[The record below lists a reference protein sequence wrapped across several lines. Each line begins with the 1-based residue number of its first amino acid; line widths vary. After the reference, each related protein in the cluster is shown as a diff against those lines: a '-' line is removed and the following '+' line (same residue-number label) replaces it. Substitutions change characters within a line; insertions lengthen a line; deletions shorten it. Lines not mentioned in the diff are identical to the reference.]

1 MKQQNSYS
9 LKEIDLKF
17 QNLHDKM
24 DFSNEKQEDHHKQ
37 IKRLLD
43 DIKKMAVEQNYHI
56 KKNSEFRIR
65 SETTVTNAKLIIGF
79 IGLSNIGIIL
89 KIFL

>member
-1 MKQQNSYS
+1 MNKQNNYT
-9 LKEIDLKF
+9 LNEIDLKF
-17 QNLHDKM
+17 QNLHAQIS
-24 DFSNEKQEDHHKQ
+24 FSNERQEDHHQQ

-43 DIKKMAVEQNYHI
+43 DIKEMAIQQNLHI
-56 KKNSEFRIR
+56 KKNNEFRIR

-79 IGLSNIGIIL
+79 IGLSNVGIIL